1 MAPTINQTITLTEQR
16 LCKIWAAAQMGGD
29 FYDVSKTLHEIA
41 HVLNAEGKCDAATLF
56 SEASA
61 LALHRSIEEIK
72 EVRVAA

>member
-1 MAPTINQTITLTEQR
+1 MAPQITLTEQR

-29 FYDVSKTLHEIA
+29 FYETSKTLHEIA
-41 HVLNAEGKCDAATLF
+41 AVLNAVDKQDAGLLF

-61 LALHRSIEEIK
+61 LALHRSIEDIK